1 MIFWYLIKLKVII
14 FARWVDKFYVFERN
28 IFVFIRLSNFQI
40 LVKAVVYAFAHF
52 GVPVAFMKKC
62 CKHFTKNS
70 KFGLKSKTKGR
81 NKAKATPSTRNK
93 VAKTMEI
100 PQIKASTNLYER
112 QYLIKNKTAKNVKK

>member
-1 MIFWYLIKLKVII
+1 MKNKHLLK
-14 FARWVDKFYVFERN
+14 
-28 IFVFIRLSNFQI
+28 I
-40 LVKAVVYAFAHF
+40 L
-52 GVPVAFMKKC
+52 
-62 CKHFTKNS
+62 

-112 QYLIKNKTAKNVKK
+112 QYLIKIRQPKT